1 MGIFTFHNMGP
12 LSQIL
17 ALLLS
22 LAFDLHRLLR
32 EISGSLAALLV
43 ANCLCLFFCVIQV
56 ASSGVF
62 LELFLTENS
71 SLWWTKLML

>member
-43 ANCLCLFFCVIQV
+43 ANCLCLFFLCH
-56 ASSGVF
+56 SG
-62 LELFLTENS
+62 
-71 SLWWTKLML
+71 SLQWGFFGAFSH